1 MGMDVNKLG
10 VVCEKCGSESTYLH
24 SQCPHPVIWCANCS
38 TTLHTNVSQTD
49 QLIADIKELEAE
61 RQEP

>member
-1 MGMDVNKLG
+1 MDINRLG
-10 VVCEKCGSESTYLH
+10 VVCPSCGSESTYLH
-24 SQCPHPVIWCANCS
+24 TQSPHLVIWCEGCA

-49 QLIADIKELEAE
+49 QLIADIKQLEEE